1 MRKTEQPLEK
11 RNTERPRR
19 KKSFGEESDQLSHLL
34 CSPESKARISFGKNM
49 EVIGDF
55 FFFFFLATLC
65 GMQDLSSPT
74 KDQNQAS
81 QSRSM
86 HFLSFLNLFFN

>member
-19 KKSFGEESDQLSHLL
+19 KKSFSEESDQLSHLL

-55 FFFFFLATLC
+55 FFFLATLC
-65 GMQDLSSPT
+65 AMQDLSSPT

-81 QSRSM
+81 QSRSV
-86 HFLSFLNLFFN
+86 HSLSFLNLFFN

>member
-19 KKSFGEESDQLSHLL
+19 KQSFSEESDQLSHLL

-49 EVIGDF
+49 EVIGS
-55 FFFFFLATLC
+55 FFFFFLILLATVNSTLLNIC
-65 GMQDLSSPT
+65 LDFAFNFG
-74 KDQNQAS
+74 KYK
-81 QSRSM
+81 SRSGM
-86 HFLSFLNLFFN
+86 DR